1 MISESQMRYGSRV
14 RRQGRSR
21 LRLANQESRRRLNL
35 GKSAAGIFSWLT
47 AGIFAQIQWQRFHRL
62 QKKPRVVILSEA
74 KNPSVVLCLYLDRR
88 EILRFAQND
97 KTGLFS
103 QTVRPAD
110 LSFGTTK
117 TVRLKS
123 VPHGS
128 ALAPWMFSG

>member
-1 MISESQMRYGSRV
+1 MISESQMRYGSRE

-21 LRLANQESRRRLNL
+21 LPRANQESKRRLNF
-35 GKSAAGIFSWLT
+35 GKSAAGIFGWLT
-47 AGIFAQIQWQRFHRL
+47 EGIFAQIEWHRL
-62 QKKPRVVILSEA
+62 HRLRKKRNSCQSARSEE
-74 KNPSVVLCLYLDRR
+74 SLRGFCLYLDRR